1 MSSTDFQS
9 GREALGARLR
19 ELRTEA
25 GLSGKE
31 LAQRLGWPASKVSR
45 LQTGKQTPS
54 VADLE
59 AWAHAAGQP
68 GAVAE
73 LKARVA
79 GLETTYRSWRRQLVA
94 GHRARQE
101 QGIAETAATR
111 LTRGVE
117 VVRVPGL
124 LQTPEY
130 ARNVF
135 EQNAEFRQTPRDVDA
150 AVRARVRRQE
160 ALYDPDKTFHFLLY
174 EPALHARTCPVP
186 VQAAQLDRL
195 MGVVGLDTVR
205 LGIVP
210 LGAQLRR
217 APSHGFW
224 IYDRRLVVVE
234 TVNTEMW
241 LEDEASVRLYERSW
255 EWLEQSAVYGEQAQ
269 RLIGR
274 VRAALRAA

>member
-1 MSSTDFQS
+1 MSTDFQS

-19 ELRTEA
+19 ELRVES

-31 LAQRLGWPASKVSR
+31 FAECVGWPPSKVSR
-45 LQTGKQTPS
+45 LQGGKQTPS
-54 VADLE
+54 HADLE
-59 AWAHAAGQP
+59 AWAAAAGRP
-68 GAVAE
+68 EAVGE

-79 GLETTYRSWRRQLVA
+79 GLETTYRSWKRQLVQ

-111 LTRGVE
+111 LIRGVE

-124 LQTPEY
+124 LQTPDY
-130 ARNVF
+130 ARRVF
-135 EQNAEFRQTPRDVDA
+135 EQAAEFRQTPRDVDA

-160 ALYDPDKTFHFLLY
+160 ALYDPDKRFEFVIHET
-174 EPALHARTCPVP
+174 ALHARTSPAAVH
-186 VQAAQLDRL
+186 AAQLDRL
-195 MGVVGLDTVR
+195 MGVIGLDTVR
-205 LGIVP
+205 LGIIP

-224 IYDRRLVVVE
+224 IYDRRLVIVE
-234 TVNTEMW
+234 TIGTEMW
-241 LEDEASVRLYERSW
+241 LADEASVELYERSW
-255 EWLEQSAVYGEQAQ
+255 DWLTESAVHGEKAQ

-274 VRAALRAA
+274 VRSLLGAA

>member
-25 GLSGKE
+25 GLTGKA
-31 LAQRLGWPASKVSR
+31 LAQRLDWPASKVSR
-45 LQTGKQTPS
+45 LQAGKQTPS
-54 VADLE
+54 SGDLE
-59 AWAHAAGQP
+59 AWAQAVGKP
-68 GAVAE
+68 GVVTE
-73 LKARVA
+73 LKARLA

-101 QGIAETAATR
+101 QGIVETAATS
-111 LTRGVE
+111 LTRAVE
-117 VVRVPGL
+117 IVRVPGL

-135 EQNAEFRQTPRDVDA
+135 EQNAEFRQTPRDVVA
-150 AVRARVRRQE
+150 AVRARMQRQE
-160 ALYDPDKTFHFLLY
+160 ALRDPNKRFHFLLH

-186 VQAAQLDRL
+186 VQVAQLNRL
-195 MGVVGLDTVR
+195 LGVARLETVR

-210 LGAQLRR
+210 LGARLRR
-217 APSHGFW
+217 VPSHGFW
-224 IYDRRLVVVE
+224 IYDRRLVIVE
-234 TVNTEMW
+234 TISTEMW
-241 LEDEASVRLYERSW
+241 LEDEASIRLYERSW
-255 EWLEQSAVYGEQAQ
+255 EWFEQAAVYGEQAQ

-274 VRAALRAA
+274 VRAALGAV

>member
-19 ELRTEA
+19 ELRAET
-25 GLSGKE
+25 GLSGKDFAE
-31 LAQRLGWPASKVSR
+31 RLGWPASKVSR

-54 VADLE
+54 VGDVE
-59 AWAHAAGQP
+59 AWARAAGQP
-68 GAVAE
+68 EVVAE
-73 LKARVA
+73 LKARTA
-79 GLETTYRSWRRQLVA
+79 GLETTYRSWRRQLAA

-101 QGIAETAATR
+101 QGVAETAATS

-130 ARNVF
+130 ARYIF

-150 AVRARVRRQE
+150 AVRARVRRQG
-160 ALYDPDKTFHFLLY
+160 ALYDPDKTFHFLVY
-174 EPALHARTCPVP
+174 EPALHARTSPVP
-186 VQAAQLDRL
+186 VHVAQLDRL
-195 MGVVGLDTVR
+195 MGVIGLDNVK
-205 LGIVP
+205 LGIIP
-210 LGAQLRR
+210 LGARLRR

-224 IYDRRLVVVE
+224 IYDRRLVIVE
-234 TVNTEMW
+234 TINTEMW
-241 LEDEASVRLYERSW
+241 LADEASVTLYERSW
-255 EWLEQSAVYGEQAQ
+255 EWLAESAVYGGQAQ

-274 VRAALRAA
+274 VRAALGAA

>member
-19 ELRTEA
+19 ELRAET
-25 GLSGKE
+25 GLSGKDFAE
-31 LAQRLGWPASKVSR
+31 RLGWPASKVSR
-45 LQTGKQTPS
+45 LQAGKQTPS
-54 VADLE
+54 VGDME
-59 AWAHAAGQP
+59 AWARAAGKP
-68 GAVAE
+68 EVIAE
-73 LKARVA
+73 LKARTA
-79 GLETTYRSWRRQLVA
+79 GLETTYRSWKRQLAA

-101 QGIAETAATR
+101 QGIAETAATI

-130 ARNVF
+130 ARYVF
-135 EQNAEFRQTPRDVDA
+135 EQNAEFRRTPRDVDA

-160 ALYDPDKTFHFLLY
+160 ALYDPDKTFHFLIY
-174 EPALHARTCPVP
+174 EPALHASTSPGPVH
-186 VQAAQLDRL
+186 VAQLDRL
-195 MGVVGLDTVR
+195 MGVIGLANVK

-210 LGAQLRR
+210 LAAPLRR

-224 IYDRRLVVVE
+224 IYDRRLVIVE
-234 TVNTEMW
+234 TINTEMW
-241 LEDEASVRLYERSW
+241 LADEASLELYERSW
-255 EWLEQSAVYGEQAQ
+255 DWLSESAVYGTQAQ

-274 VRAALRAA
+274 VRAAFGSA

>member
-19 ELRTEA
+19 ELRAET
-25 GLSGKE
+25 GLSGKDFAE
-31 LAQRLGWPASKVSR
+31 RLGWPASKVSR

-54 VADLE
+54 VGDME
-59 AWAHAAGQP
+59 AWARAAGKP
-68 GAVAE
+68 EVIAE
-73 LKARVA
+73 LKARTA
-79 GLETTYRSWRRQLVA
+79 GLETTYRSWKRQLAA

-101 QGIAETAATR
+101 QGIAETAATI

-130 ARNVF
+130 ARYVF
-135 EQNAEFRQTPRDVDA
+135 EQNAEFRRTPRDVDA

-160 ALYDPDKTFHFLLY
+160 ALYDPDKTFHFLIY
-174 EPALHARTCPVP
+174 EPALHARTSPGPVH
-186 VQAAQLDRL
+186 VAQLDRL
-195 MGVVGLDTVR
+195 MGVIGLANVK

-210 LGAQLRR
+210 LAAPLRR

-224 IYDRRLVVVE
+224 IYDRRLVIVE
-234 TVNTEMW
+234 TINTEMW
-241 LEDEASVRLYERSW
+241 LADEASLELYERSW
-255 EWLEQSAVYGEQAQ
+255 DWLSESAVYGTQAQ

-274 VRAALRAA
+274 VRAAFGSA

>member
-9 GREALGARLR
+9 GREALAARLR
-19 ELRTEA
+19 ELRAEA
-25 GLSGKE
+25 GLNGKE
-31 LAQRLGWPASKVSR
+31 LAQRLGWPPSKVSR
-45 LQTGKQTPS
+45 IQTGKQTPS
-54 VADLE
+54 VGDLR
-59 AWAHAAGQP
+59 AWAHAVGRPEA
-68 GAVAE
+68 AAE
-73 LKARVA
+73 LTARLA

-101 QGIAETAATR
+101 QGLAETTATR
-111 LTRGVE
+111 LTRAVE

-135 EQNAEFRQTPRDVDA
+135 EQNAEFRQTPRDVEA

-160 ALYDPDKTFHFLLY
+160 ALHDPDKRFHFLLH
-174 EPALHARTCPVP
+174 EPALHTRTCPVP
-186 VQAAQLDRL
+186 VQAGQLDRL
-195 MGVVGLDTVR
+195 MGAIGRGTVR

-210 LGAQLRR
+210 LGARLRR

-234 TVNTEMW
+234 TISTEMW

-255 EWLEQSAVYGEQAQ
+255 EWLEQAAVYGEQAR

-274 VRAALRAA
+274 VRASLGAV